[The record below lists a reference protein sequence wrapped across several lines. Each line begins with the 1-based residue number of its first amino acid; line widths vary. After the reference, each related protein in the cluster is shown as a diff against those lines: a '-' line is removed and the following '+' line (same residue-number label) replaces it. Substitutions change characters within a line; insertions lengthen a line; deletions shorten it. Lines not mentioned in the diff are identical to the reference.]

1 MATLPQPVGFR
12 RDVRLSTTSI
22 QEMLDENVRLIHN
35 LMAHQRSGAV
45 KEASELQQVLHRNLI
60 YLATIADRT
69 AASTNP
75 HQVAP
80 QSVPPASSSAPFS
93 AVSHVPPV
101 SSVGL
106 PPSTSPGQASLAVSG
121 QPNDGNLIGYPPN
134 MTNSG
139 GHMCQPPEQYFGHF
153 PAVSTLGPQASV
165 YSNSQVYQPTSTTPI
180 SNPGV
185 IQVKETEAIQKSPNN
200 PTVPQ

>member
-1 MATLPQPVGFR
+1 
-12 RDVRLSTTSI
+12 
-22 QEMLDENVRLIHN
+22 MLDENVRLIHN

-69 AASTNP
+69 AANTNP

-80 QSVPPASSSAPFS
+80 PSVPPASSCAPFS
-93 AVSHVPPV
+93 TPSHVPPV
-101 SSVGL
+101 SSGGL
-106 PPSTSPGQASLAVSG
+106 PPSSSPGQAPLTVSG
-121 QPNDGNLIGYPPN
+121 QPNDGNLTGYPPN
-134 MTNSG
+134 TTNSG

-153 PAVSTLGPQASV
+153 PAVPTLGPQASV
-165 YSNSQVYQPTSTTPI
+165 YSNSQVYQPASAMPG

-185 IQVKETEAIQKSPNN
+185 IQAKETEAIQRSPNN

>member
-1 MATLPQPVGFR
+1 MAALPQPVGFR

-69 AASTNP
+69 AANTNP

-80 QSVPPASSSAPFS
+80 QSVPPAS
-93 AVSHVPPV
+93 HVPPV
-101 SSVGL
+101 SSGGL
-106 PPSTSPGQASLAVSG
+106 PPSSSPGQAPLAVSG
-121 QPNDGNLIGYPPN
+121 QPSEGNLTGYPPN

-153 PAVSTLGPQASV
+153 PAVSALSSQASV

-185 IQVKETEAIQKSPNN
+185 IQAKETEAIQMSPNN